1 MRKSKLPALRCAK
14 VLPAVKYSYTLR
26 RSAVRIAEVVSQSS
40 TFSADTQRVK
50 AQQSAAKAAAKSAR
64 RAALQLKLR
73 KTQQQLSQLA
83 TQ

>member
-1 MRKSKLPALRCAK
+1 
-14 VLPAVKYSYTLR
+14 
-26 RSAVRIAEVVSQSS
+26 VRIAEVVNLA
-40 TFSADTQRVK
+40 ADTQRVK
-50 AQQSAAKAAAKSAR
+50 QQQAAAKLSAKNAR